1 MNLNSIYFFDRFEKL
16 VDIVSEELLISWSH
30 IKAVNTFEQSIFQL
44 PIDYP
49 LENVEYFG
57 FFDDDSFKLFRVIEI
72 VKEEELIVTGID
84 KAESDLRTVKIIKDR
99 KPRNATAGQALS
111 IALEET
117 GYELGQAVGISD
129 VRNLNFYYI
138 NPAEALVKIIETY
151 NCEFRVR
158 YTFIE
163 NRITG
168 RYIDLAKRFGKV
180 SGKQFE
186 YGDNVLSVVYEETC
200 DEVVTA
206 LIGRGKGEQLEN
218 GEYSRRLE
226 FTDLDWRATNDVPIN
241 KPRGQNYI
249 ALDSAKVS
257 YGLSR
262 DGQLFHR
269 WGVFVDEEIE
279 DPEVLLKRTYEEL
292 VKLSTPITTFK
303 ANILAMEGEA
313 DYGDIVAI
321 IRDEIGIAFEARLT
335 KVVIDK
341 LNPNNTTVEL
351 GDYAT
356 LQARNYKATSNKFRQ
371 KIDET
376 MSVYS
381 QQLQEFYQQVERE
394 RAKKE
399 AEINEKFRLANLE
412 FDNFKQLAEQNAQ
425 EFRAD
430 LTSQIESKIQDTKEG
445 IHSSLNNLYES
456 VQRSV
461 SYSSETANRALE
473 GAVDVDNQLRVLREK
488 VAEDSTQLEQSL
500 GQLRGDLQSQAQ
512 SLLEQANNQSE
523 LSSRVETVEENTEG
537 TKRTVTELTKTVDSA
552 TQNLA
557 GIQRQTSTIENN
569 LSQTR
574 TQFEEMS
581 QTVNAQTGQIES
593 INRKTADLQR
603 GIDGV
608 TERFENLRIGGTNY
622 IPDFYFRNGLQ
633 FIQFNSTWSL
643 ELVKDTTARSGV
655 HVKATCTGT
664 GGGGIYSYFVDLR
677 GPEWQGRQMT
687 FSFEVKTSRDRV
699 VSHGVQAFKN
709 KATQRANSTTGWSR
723 VVLTDTV
730 NHVGSKGWAFYFSGT
745 ATDRWQVGD
754 VLYLRDFQLEDGNVA
769 TTPHAAE
776 EDLRSEFATY
786 VRTAT
791 ENSEEMVRRI
801 ETADGKAVEAKTYAQ
816 QTAEGFKTRIES
828 LETFKNDEDTRASR
842 YFSASRDET
851 ARQLSAM
858 RTEVT
863 EEFVAK
869 ATFEEN
875 ARRVNQRFESIQIGG
890 TNYIPDFYFR
900 NGHQFLSVRSAW
912 SIELIPDPTAR
923 SGVCIKATCT
933 GAGNGGIHRKFVDL
947 RQPEW
952 QGRTM
957 TFSCDIKTSR
967 NRVIFP
973 GVEAFKTK
981 SRPRFNSTTEWQRF
995 IQTDI
1000 VQFIENTS
1008 WSFFF
1013 SGSNNEQWQVGD
1025 VLYLRDFQLE
1035 DGNMATTPSP
1045 SDKDQTSY
1053 VDTKIADFSQG
1064 LDGRFAT
1071 MQTTLNKT
1079 SKSLV
1084 NEYYSSTSATSPTG
1098 GSWSTTTPTWQNGRY
1113 IWLRT
1118 KITYTDDTTSY
1129 TPNENGVNI
1138 SGAQGQPGAQGPQGA
1153 PGSRG
1158 PTGERG
1164 ATGLTGPQGPQG
1176 QAGAQGPQGPVGARG
1191 PQGAVGATGPQG
1203 PKGRSIRSSTIE
1215 YYVSTSNTSQS
1226 NGYWSSNHPSNYEG
1240 KYVWMRY
1247 RIEWDNP
1254 TETTYS
1260 TPQLSR
1266 EFEAINQLV
1275 TRVHDV
1281 EETTKIYRRVIGS
1294 TDSELRQKLG
1304 EIVLTDER
1312 YTTRIS
1318 NIEDSAIKQSDI
1330 VIEDNRIALGSTKI
1344 IDGNRISSLL
1354 TVQPGAINAI
1364 SRKMV
1369 LSADNFNLV
1378 DEQYRKRVTSDRRDV
1393 RVVGPIL
1400 CEDLTSTDEFLVE
1413 ADVTKFLPGLSN
1425 LDLNIALG
1433 VNTQSNNTYQWT
1445 IVTLAR
1451 NSQRT
1456 NITEKVK
1463 VVVRVPSS
1471 ITGRTKN
1478 VIFNLFQNSQQAS
1491 YTNWRID
1498 NLTIRR
1504 KQSAELIVDGSIT
1517 SRHLDVES
1525 ARAGILT
1532 AGVISGNMIQT
1543 DAIEADHVKMTQ
1555 ALADKLTTEDFLT
1568 NSLTAKQAFITS
1580 IQAIDLSA
1588 NQIKGGVISALN
1600 GDTQFDLNNS
1610 RIILERNALI
1620 EFNSSNNAIVRR
1632 RGTHTGF
1639 VHIADTINDAV
1650 YACIGVTSSG
1660 DGVNSWSSGRF
1671 AGIRCFRS
1679 ARGTSHNALDDRIE
1693 VYGDI
1698 IMFLDDFSLTRGFV
1712 MYPTQ
1717 LPNGRVIDLNRLA
1730 TSVEHLWN
1738 CWGHAKNGGM
1748 NPPRAIMD
1756 ERATYQTYHYVGG
1769 F

>member
-1 MNLNSIYFFDRFEKL
+1 M
-16 VDIVSEELLISWSH
+16 VDIVSEDLLISWSH

-99 KPRNATAGQALS
+99 KPRNATAGQALT

-117 GYELGQAVGISD
+117 GYELGHAVGISD

-356 LQARNYKATSNKFRQ
+356 LQARNHKATSNKFRQ

-394 RAKKE
+394 RARKE

-412 FDNFKQLAEQNAQ
+412 FDNFKQLTEQNAQ
-425 EFRAD
+425 EFRTN
-430 LTSQIESKIQDTKEG
+430 LTSQIDRKLDENKGDLQDQ
-445 IHSSLNNLYES
+445 INSLYSS
-456 VQRSV
+456 VQHLEESDI
-461 SYSSETANRALE
+461 ADRALQ
-473 GAVDVDNQLRVLREK
+473 GAVDVNNQLRVLREK
-488 VAEDSTQLEQSL
+488 VAEDSSQLEQSL

-512 SLLEQANNQSE
+512 SLLDQANNQSD
-523 LSSRVETVEENTEG
+523 LSSRVETVEETAEG
-537 TKRTVTELTKTVDSA
+537 TQRTVSELTKTVDNA
-552 TQNLA
+552 TQNIA
-557 GIQRQTSTIENN
+557 GVIRQTSTIENN

-574 TQFEEMS
+574 TQYEEMS

-593 INRKTADLQR
+593 VSQR
-603 GIDGV
+603 TTTLETGLNGV
-608 TERFENLRIGGTNY
+608 TEKFKNLRAGGRNLVRNGDFSLGGKYWSGALQITTHPNYFKGEKNVAKLISSQNRANFRCNAFSVKPNTDYMLNLSILGDTNGLGTKVW
-622 IPDFYFRNGLQ
+622 IIWEGGHFKIIDTNGFSTYFRNYSLPFRTQNVDRIWFQ
-633 FIQFNSTWSL
+633 F
-643 ELVKDTTARSGV
+643 EHKG
-655 HVKATCTGT
+655 
-664 GGGGIYSYFVDLR
+664 
-677 GPEWQGRQMT
+677 
-687 FSFEVKTSRDRV
+687 VKTAGQTSEMYLAEVMFTEGTVSRHFEPHESDREEV
-699 VSHGVQAFKN
+699 LEERQAEYRRN
-709 KATQRANSTTGWSR
+709 VEENMSELSRRA
-723 VVLTDTV
+723 
-730 NHVGSKGWAFYFSGT
+730 
-745 ATDRWQVGD
+745 
-754 VLYLRDFQLEDGNVA
+754 QL
-769 TTPHAAE
+769 
-776 EDLRSEFATY
+776 
-786 VRTAT
+786 
-791 ENSEEMVRRI
+791 
-801 ETADGKAVEAKTYAQ
+801 ADDKAVEAKAYAQ
-816 QTAEGFKTRIES
+816 QTAEGFKSRIES
-828 LETFKNDEDTRASR
+828 LETFKDDEGNRASR

-851 ARQLSAM
+851 ARQLTAM

-869 ATFEEN
+869 ATYEEN

-900 NGHQFLSVRSAW
+900 NGHQFLSIRSTW
-912 SIELIPDPTAR
+912 SIELIPDSTAR
-923 SGVCIKATCT
+923 SGVYIKATCT
-933 GAGNGGIHRKFVDL
+933 SAGNGGIHRRFVDL
-947 RQPEW
+947 RKPEW

-957 TFSCDIKTSR
+957 TFSCDVKTSK
-967 NRVIFP
+967 NRVIYA

-995 IQTDI
+995 TQTDV
-1000 VQFIENTS
+1000 VQYVENGS

-1013 SGSNNEQWQVGD
+1013 SLSLNEQWQVGD
-1025 VLYLRDFQLE
+1025 ILYLRDFQLE
-1035 DGNMATTPSP
+1035 DGNMATTPRP
-1045 SDKDQTSY
+1045 SDKEQTSY

-1071 MQTTLNKT
+1071 MQTTLNRT

-1098 GSWSTTTPTWQNGRY
+1098 GSWSTTTPAWQNGRY

-1118 KITYTDDTTSY
+1118 KITYTDNTTSY

-1138 SGAQGQPGAQGPQGA
+1138 SGAQGQTGAIGPQGPA
-1153 PGSRG
+1153 GA
-1158 PTGERG
+1158 RG
-1164 ATGLTGPQGPQG
+1164 ATGLTGPQGTTGPQG
-1176 QAGAQGPQGPVGARG
+1176 ATGPQGPTGARGAQGPT
-1191 PQGAVGATGPQG
+1191 GATGPQG

-1226 NGYWSSNHPSNYEG
+1226 NGTWSSNPPSNYEDR
-1240 KYVWMRY
+1240 YVWMRY

-1254 TETTYS
+1254 TEITYS

-1275 TRVHDV
+1275 NRVHDV
-1281 EETTKIYRRVIGS
+1281 EETTKIYKRVIGS
-1294 TDSELRQKLG
+1294 SEGDVRTKLA
-1304 EIVLTDER
+1304 EIVLNDES
-1312 YTTRIS
+1312 YTTRIT
-1318 NIEDSAIKQSDI
+1318 NIENTTIKQSDI
-1330 VIEDNRIALGSTKI
+1330 VIEDNRIALGSNKI

-1369 LSADNFNLV
+1369 LTADNFNLV
-1378 DEQYRKRVTSDRRDV
+1378 NEQYRKRVTSNRRDV
-1393 RVVGPIL
+1393 AVVGPIL

-1413 ADVTKFLPGLSN
+1413 ADVTKFLPGPSG

-1433 VNTQSNNTYQWT
+1433 VNTQSNSTYQWT

-1478 VIFNLFQNSQQAS
+1478 VIFNLFQNAQQAP
-1491 YTNWRID
+1491 YTSWWVD

-1504 KQSAELIVDGSIT
+1504 KQQAELIVDGSIT

-1532 AGVISGNMIQT
+1532 AGVIESAMIKS
-1543 DAIEADHVKMTQ
+1543 DAIESKHIKMTQ
-1555 ALADKLTTEDFLT
+1555 ALADKILTDDLLT
-1568 NSLTAKQAFITS
+1568 NSLTARQAFITS
-1580 IQAIDLSA
+1580 IQAIDFSA
-1588 NQIKGGVISALN
+1588 NQIKGGVIAALN
-1600 GDTQFDLNNS
+1600 SDMQIDLNNS
-1610 RIILERNALI
+1610 HIICNRNALI

-1679 ARGTSHNALDDRIE
+1679 ARGRSHDALDDRIE
-1693 VYGDI
+1693 VYGDTV
-1698 IMFLDDFSLTRGFV
+1698 MFLDDFSLARGFV
-1712 MYPTQ
+1712 MYPTR
-1717 LPNGRVIDLNRLA
+1717 LPNGKIVDLNRLV

-1738 CWGHAKNGGM
+1738 CWIHAKNGGM
-1748 NPPRAIMD
+1748 NPPQAIAD
-1756 ERATYQTYHYVGG
+1756 ERATYQFYHYVGG

>member
-16 VDIVSEELLISWSH
+16 VDIVSEDLLISWSH

-99 KPRNATAGQALS
+99 KPRNATAGQALT

-117 GYELGQAVGISD
+117 GYELGHAVGISD

-356 LQARNYKATSNKFRQ
+356 LQARNHKVTSNKFRQ

-394 RAKKE
+394 RARKE

-412 FDNFKQLAEQNAQ
+412 FDNFKQLTEQNAQ
-425 EFRAD
+425 EFQAD
-430 LTSQIESKIQDTKEG
+430 LTSQIESKIQDTRKDVYR
-445 IHSSLNNLYES
+445 SLDNLYENFQKS
-456 VQRSV
+456 VSDSKETADNALAGMVDVSNRLTNFRSV
-461 SYSSETANRALE
+461 
-473 GAVDVDNQLRVLREK
+473 VDEN
-488 VAEDSTQLEQSL
+488 STQLEQSL

-512 SLLEQANNQSE
+512 SLLDQANNQSE
-523 LSSRVETVEENTEG
+523 LSSRVETVEETAEG
-537 TKRTVTELTKTVDSA
+537 TQRTVTELTKTVDTA
-552 TQNLA
+552 TQNIA
-557 GIQRQTSTIENN
+557 GVIRQTSTIENN

-574 TQFEEMS
+574 TQYEEMS

-593 INRKTADLQR
+593 VSQR
-603 GIDGV
+603 TTTLETGLNSV
-608 TERFENLRIGGTNY
+608 TEKFGTLRAGGSNLVRNGDFSLGAKYWSGGLQITTHPNYFKGGKNVAKLTNNSSRRTFFRSDALPVKPNTDYMLNLSILGDANGLGARAY
-622 IPDFYFRNGLQ
+622 IRWESGYFQILDTNGFATYFRNYSLPFRTQNVDRIWFQ
-633 FIQFNSTWSL
+633 F
-643 ELVKDTTARSGV
+643 EHKG
-655 HVKATCTGT
+655 
-664 GGGGIYSYFVDLR
+664 
-677 GPEWQGRQMT
+677 
-687 FSFEVKTSRDRV
+687 VKTAGQTSEMYLAEVMFTEGTVSRHFEPHESDREEV
-699 VSHGVQAFKN
+699 LEERQAEYRRTVEEN
-709 KATQRANSTTGWSR
+709 MSELSRRA
-723 VVLTDTV
+723 
-730 NHVGSKGWAFYFSGT
+730 
-745 ATDRWQVGD
+745 
-754 VLYLRDFQLEDGNVA
+754 QL
-769 TTPHAAE
+769 
-776 EDLRSEFATY
+776 
-786 VRTAT
+786 
-791 ENSEEMVRRI
+791 
-801 ETADGKAVEAKTYAQ
+801 ADDKAVEAKAYAQ

-828 LETFKNDEDTRASR
+828 LETFKDDEDNRASR

-851 ARQLSAM
+851 ARQLTAM

-869 ATFEEN
+869 ATYEEN
-875 ARRVNQRFESIQIGG
+875 AQRVNQRFESIQIGG

-900 NGHQFLSVRSAW
+900 NGLKFTQFNSTWTL
-912 SIELIPDPTAR
+912 ELVNDPTAR
-923 SGVCIKATCT
+923 SGVHVKATCT
-933 GAGNGGIHRKFVDL
+933 GVGAGGIHSVFVNL
-947 RQPEW
+947 RDSEW
-952 QGRTM
+952 QGRQM
-957 TFSCDIKTSR
+957 TFSFEVKTSR
-967 NRVIFP
+967 VRAISY
-973 GVEAFKTK
+973 GVQAFKNKVT
-981 SRPRFNSTTEWQRF
+981 RETNSTTSWSRVVL
-995 IQTDI
+995 TDI
-1000 VQFIENTS
+1000 VDYVEGKGRL
-1008 WSFFF
+1008 FFF
-1013 SGSNNEQWQVGD
+1013 SGTTTDRWQVGD
-1025 VLYLRDFQLE
+1025 ILYLRDFQLE
-1035 DGNMATTPSP
+1035 DGNMATTPRP
-1045 SDKDQTSY
+1045 SDKEQTSY

-1098 GSWSTTTPTWQNGRY
+1098 GSWSTTTPAWQNGRY

-1118 KITYTDDTTSY
+1118 KITYTDNTTSY

-1138 SGAQGQPGAQGPQGA
+1138 SGAQGQTGAIGPQGPA
-1153 PGSRG
+1153 GA
-1158 PTGERG
+1158 RG
-1164 ATGLTGPQGPQG
+1164 ATGLTGPQGPTG
-1176 QAGAQGPQGPVGARG
+1176 ARGAQGLT
-1191 PQGAVGATGPQG
+1191 GATGPQG

-1226 NGYWSSNHPSNYEG
+1226 NGIWSSNPPSNYEDR
-1240 KYVWMRY
+1240 YVWMRY
-1247 RIEWDNP
+1247 RVEWENP

-1266 EFEAINQLV
+1266 EFEAINRLV

-1281 EETTKIYRRVIGS
+1281 EETTKIYKRVIGS
-1294 TDSELRQKLG
+1294 SEGDVRTKLA
-1304 EIVLTDER
+1304 EIVLNDES
-1312 YTTRIS
+1312 YTTRIT
-1318 NIEDSAIKQSDI
+1318 NIENTTIKQSDI
-1330 VIEDNRIALGSTKI
+1330 VIEDSRITLGSNKV

-1369 LSADNFNLV
+1369 LTADNFNLV
-1378 DEQYRKRVTSDRRDV
+1378 DEQYRKRVTSNRRDV
-1393 RVVGPIL
+1393 AVVGPIL
-1400 CEDLTSTDEFLVE
+1400 CEDLTSADEFLVE
-1413 ADVTKFLPGLSN
+1413 ADVTKFLPGPSG

-1433 VNTQSNNTYQWT
+1433 VNTQSNSTYQWT

-1478 VIFNLFQNSQQAS
+1478 VIFNLFQNAQQAP
-1491 YTNWRID
+1491 YTSWWVD

-1504 KQSAELIVDGSIT
+1504 KQQAELIVDGSIT

-1532 AGVISGNMIQT
+1532 TGVIESVMIKS
-1543 DAIEADHVKMTQ
+1543 DAIESKHIKMTQ
-1555 ALADKLTTEDFLT
+1555 AMADKFLTDDFLT
-1568 NSLTAKQAFITS
+1568 NSLTARRAFITS
-1580 IQAIDLSA
+1580 IQAIDFSA
-1588 NQIKGGVISALN
+1588 NQIKGGVIAALN
-1600 GDTQFDLNNS
+1600 GDMQIDLNNS
-1610 RIILERNALI
+1610 HIICNRNALI

-1679 ARGTSHNALDDRIE
+1679 AQGRSHDALDDRIE
-1693 VYGDI
+1693 VYGDTV
-1698 IMFLDDFSLTRGFV
+1698 MFLDDFSLTRGFV
-1712 MYPTQ
+1712 MYPTR
-1717 LPNGRVIDLNRLA
+1717 LPNGKVVDLNRLV
-1730 TSVEHLWN
+1730 TSIEKLWN
-1738 CWGHAKNGGM
+1738 CWGLAKSGGL
-1748 NPPRAIMD
+1748 NVPQSVTNDRT
-1756 ERATYQTYHYVGG
+1756 TYQNYHYVGG

>member
-16 VDIVSEELLISWSH
+16 VDIVSEDLLISWSH

-99 KPRNATAGQALS
+99 KPRNATAGQALA

-394 RAKKE
+394 RARKE
-399 AEINEKFRLANLE
+399 AEINERFRLANLE
-412 FDNFKQLAEQNAQ
+412 FDNFKQLTEQTAQ
-425 EFRAD
+425 EFRSN
-430 LTSQIESKIQDTKEG
+430 LTSQIDRKLDENKEVLQDQ
-445 IHSSLNNLYES
+445 IDSLHSSVQSLEES
-456 VQRSV
+456 DIAS
-461 SYSSETANRALE
+461 RALQ
-473 GAVDVDNQLRVLREK
+473 GTVDVNNQLRVLREK
-488 VAEDSTQLEQSL
+488 VEEDSTQLEQNL
-500 GQLRGDLQSQAQ
+500 AQLRGDLQSQAQ

-523 LSSRVETVEENTEG
+523 LSSRVETVEENAEG
-537 TKRTVTELTKTVDSA
+537 TKRTVTELTKTVDST

-593 INRKTADLQR
+593 VSQR
-603 GIDGV
+603 TTTLETGLNGV
-608 TERFENLRIGGTNY
+608 NEKFANLRAGGGNLVRNGDFSLGTKYWSGSLQITTHPNYFNGEKNVAKLIAPPNRTNFRSNAFPVKPNTDYMLNLSILGDVNGLGASVWIIWEGGYFKILGTNG
-622 IPDFYFRNGLQ
+622 FATYFRN
-633 FIQFNSTWSL
+633 
-643 ELVKDTTARSGV
+643 
-655 HVKATCTGT
+655 
-664 GGGGIYSYFVDLR
+664 YSS
-677 GPEWQGRQMT
+677 
-687 FSFEVKTSRDRV
+687 SFRTQNVDRV
-699 VSHGVQAFKN
+699 WIQIDHRGV
-709 KATQRANSTTGWSR
+709 RTTGQTSEMYLAEVMFTEGTVSR
-723 VVLTDTV
+723 HFEPHQLDREEVLEERQAEYRRNV
-730 NHVGSKGWAFYFSGT
+730 EENMSELSRRA
-745 ATDRWQVGD
+745 
-754 VLYLRDFQLEDGNVA
+754 QL
-769 TTPHAAE
+769 
-776 EDLRSEFATY
+776 
-786 VRTAT
+786 
-791 ENSEEMVRRI
+791 
-801 ETADGKAVEAKTYAQ
+801 ADDKALEAKTYAQ
-816 QTAEGFKTRIES
+816 QTADAINTRLES
-828 LETFKNDEDTRASR
+828 LETYKNEEGTRASR

-863 EEFVAK
+863 DEFVAK
-869 ATFEEN
+869 ATYEEN

-900 NGHQFLSVRSAW
+900 NGHQFLSIRSAW
-912 SIELIPDPTAR
+912 SIELIQDSTAR
-923 SGVCIKATCT
+923 SGVYIKATCT
-933 GAGNGGIHRKFVDL
+933 SAGNGGIHRRFVDL
-947 RQPEW
+947 RKPEW

-957 TFSCDIKTSR
+957 TFSCDIKTSK
-967 NRVIFP
+967 NRVIFA
-973 GVEAFKTK
+973 GVEAFKNK

-995 IQTDI
+995 TQTDV
-1000 VQFIENTS
+1000 VQYVENGS

-1013 SGSNNEQWQVGD
+1013 SLSLNEQWQVGD

-1035 DGNMATTPSP
+1035 DGNMATTPRP

-1064 LDGRFAT
+1064 LDGRFAS

-1164 ATGLTGPQGPQG
+1164 ATGLTGP
-1176 QAGAQGPQGPVGARG
+1176 
-1191 PQGAVGATGPQG
+1191 
-1203 PKGRSIRSSTIE
+1203 KGRSIRSSTIE

-1281 EETTKIYRRVIGS
+1281 EETTRIYKRVIGS

-1378 DEQYRKRVTSDRRDV
+1378 DEQYRKQVTSDRRDV

-1471 ITGRTKN
+1471 IAGRTKN

-1532 AGVISGNMIQT
+1532 AGVIESAMIKG
-1543 DAIEADHVKMTQ
+1543 DAIEAKHVKMTQ

-1639 VHIADTINDAV
+1639 VHIADTIDDAV

-1679 ARGTSHNALDDRIE
+1679 ARGTSHDALDDRIE
-1693 VYGDI
+1693 VYGDT

-1717 LPNGRVIDLNRLA
+1717 LPNGRVVDLNRLA
-1730 TSVEHLWN
+1730 TSVERLWN

-1748 NPPRAIMD
+1748 RPPQAIMD